1 MYKFAKNL
9 DLSKFIGRDL
19 NQICVGKYDV
29 QIHFASDVS
38 ISLQSRATVLHD
50 GKAVATWD
58 EKDGWSSTDYQK
70 LLNQTV
76 NSAVVASES
85 MLEIVLSDHWQ
96 LQLFDESDQYES
108 MTLCG
113 LYDDGQIVIV

>member
-1 MYKFAKNL
+1 MHRFAKDL

-29 QIHFASDVS
+29 QFHFAPDVS
-38 ISLQSRATVLHD
+38 IGLQSRATVLQ
-50 GKAVATWD
+50 GEKLVATWSED
-58 EKDGWSSTDYQK
+58 EGWSSTNFHK
-70 LLNQTV
+70 LLNL
-76 NSAVVASES
+76 AVTAASIESES
-85 MLEIVLSDHWQ
+85 MLEIAFTDHFR

-113 LYDDGQIVIV
+113 LYDDGQVVVV